1 MSICIHKPRTGTAAN
16 TKTQSVL
23 LELSIG
29 GRESVEISVVY
40 GKFLKK
46 PTDWVD
52 GPSKIP
58 R

>member
-1 MSICIHKPRTGTAAN
+1 MLICIHKLRTGTAAN

-29 GRESVEISVVY
+29 GRESVEKSVVY
-40 GKFLKK
+40 GKFLQKL
-46 PTDWVD
+46 TDWAD